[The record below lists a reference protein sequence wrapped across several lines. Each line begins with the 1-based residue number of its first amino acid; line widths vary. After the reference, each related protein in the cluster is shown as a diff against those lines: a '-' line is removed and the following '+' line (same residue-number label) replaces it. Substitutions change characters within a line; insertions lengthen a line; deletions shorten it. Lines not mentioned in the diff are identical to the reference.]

1 MTEMWAKLITLLNQT
16 LTLYQA
22 LLALSRKKRDVLVEA
37 RPQEL
42 EQLTKQEE
50 VLIIEAGR
58 LETARLNLAREI
70 AAAAGLP
77 PAATALSSL
86 IDKAD
91 RETARELSALSESF
105 EQVTKELLEI
115 NGLNT
120 KLIEQSL
127 DFINY
132 NINILSQSVVGP
144 TYLPKG
150 QPLDKGS
157 SRTILDT
164 RA

>member
-1 MTEMWAKLITLLNQT
+1 MTVMWSKLIIFLNQT
-16 LTLYQA
+16 LALYQA
-22 LLALSRKKRDVLVEA
+22 LLALSRKKRDILVEA

-42 EQLTKQEE
+42 DQLTRQEE

-58 LETARLNLAREI
+58 LETARLTLAREI

-77 PAATALSSL
+77 PSATALSSL
-86 IDKAD
+86 ITCADDK
-91 RETARELSALSESF
+91 TARELSALSDSF
-105 EQVTKELLEI
+105 EQVTKELVEI

-120 KLIEQSL
+120 RLIEQSL
-127 DFINY
+127 NFINY
-132 NINILSQSVVGP
+132 NINILSQSAVGP

-157 SRTILDT
+157 SRTILD
-164 RA
+164 AKA

>member
-1 MTEMWAKLITLLNQT
+1 MTAMWDKLIILLNQT
-16 LTLYQA
+16 LELYQA
-22 LLALSRKKRDVLVEA
+22 LLVLSRKKRDILVEA

-42 EQLTKQEE
+42 ELLTKQEE
-50 VLIIEAGR
+50 VLIIEAGKLENMR
-58 LETARLNLAREI
+58 LTLAREL
-70 AAAAGLP
+70 AAAAGLAP
-77 PAATALSSL
+77 SATALSSL
-86 IDKAD
+86 IACAGS
-91 RETARELSALSESF
+91 ETARELSGLSDRF
-105 EQVTKELLEI
+105 EQVTKDLVEI

-132 NINILSQSVVGP
+132 NINILSQSAVGP

-150 QPLDKGS
+150 QPLEKGS
-157 SRTILDT
+157 SRAILDT